1 MNIVTLYLENI
12 YKEKLTQEDL
22 DNLKKLHE
30 YSVKLKDGLNQ
41 MEEEINIKTISWADL
56 RRTDNDYVKQ
66 VSSIADISFTDIDNN
81 FNEFEGLI
89 YDGAFSEHIEL
100 AEKKD

>member
-1 MNIVTLYLENI
+1 
-12 YKEKLTQEDL
+12 
-22 DNLKKLHE
+22 
-30 YSVKLKDGLNQ
+30 
-41 MEEEINIKTISWADL
+41 MEEEINIGTISWADL

-100 AEKKD
+100 AEKKGLTGEEITEEQAEEKVKENI

>member
-1 MNIVTLYLENI
+1 MNIVTLLSRKNI

-41 MEEEINIKTISWADL
+41 MEEEINIGTISWADL

-66 VSSIADISFTDIDNN
+66 VSSIADISF
-81 FNEFEGLI
+81 
-89 YDGAFSEHIEL
+89 YRHR
-100 AEKKD
+100 